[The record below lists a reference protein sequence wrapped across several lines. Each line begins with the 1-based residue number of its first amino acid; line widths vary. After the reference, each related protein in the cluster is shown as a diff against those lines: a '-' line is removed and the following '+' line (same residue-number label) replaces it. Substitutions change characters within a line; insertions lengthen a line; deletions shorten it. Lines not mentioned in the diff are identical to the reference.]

1 MMKRLI
7 MVGWC
12 GWWAVDSFSVHRLR
26 ARCNGLRLRMSS
38 CDTASCARAESVKSY
53 FALSSQ
59 IITFFV
65 PQSPH
70 RYERKC

>member
-59 IITFFV
+59 ILVDLCHNWKT
-65 PQSPH
+65 QSKK
-70 RYERKC
+70 KC